1 MARRCGVRELGVSMG
16 KVFLGCLAAPLAVLL
31 STSALAESALGAA
44 CREYAAAVA
53 DDYMSDEMVRLDGT
67 EEAGE
72 GSYTVHAYGRK
83 YLMPHRKAGEGAI
96 VRKSIGTTTRQW
108 GLVYT
113 EERRRCLA
121 NRELRDLYA
130 GN

>member
-1 MARRCGVRELGVSMG
+1 MG

-31 STSALAESALGAA
+31 STSALAESALGVA

-96 VRKSIGTTTRQW
+96 VRKSIGATTRQW
-108 GLVYT
+108 RLVYT